1 MRTIHLIFLFF
12 FTLFIWQCATLKPT
26 NKDIE
31 TALNHYD
38 NLIKKVDGDS
48 IALMYTLNGDLG
60 NSAHG
65 RAAIKKMLDGFK
77 TFKVLEQ
84 KSTSNSIQINGE
96 SALQKGFY
104 NQVAVVG
111 KDTYR
116 IKKPFTVHW
125 QWTNKKEW
133 LIKRFDAE

>member
-1 MRTIHLIFLFF
+1 MFSFSFTKNLSNKVKIFFCSFCFCFCKLSNAQTIVKHYNFVNEKSN
-12 FTLFIWQCATLKPT
+12 QNDTLK
-26 NKDIE
+26 
-31 TALNHYD
+31 
-38 NLIKKVDGDS
+38 LIKS
-48 IALMYTLNGDLG
+48 
-60 NSAHG
+60 
-65 RAAIKKMLDGFK
+65 
-77 TFKVLEQ
+77 FKVLEQ
-84 KSTSNSIQINGE
+84 KSTSNSIQIKGD

-125 QWTNKKEW
+125 NWVNKKEW